1 MPSYYIAQVE
11 VHDADV
17 YETYRKQVPSTLEPF
32 GGEFIVRGGKME
44 VLEGEW
50 PMPRCVVIKFPD
62 MKKAKEWHASE
73 AYAGPKA
80 LRQTVSHGNGIVI
93 EGA

>member
-1 MPSYYIAQVE
+1 MTAYYIAQVE
-11 VHDADV
+11 VNDADV

-62 MKKAKEWHASE
+62 MEKAKAWHASK

-80 LRQTVSHGNGIVI
+80 LRQTVSRGNGIVI